1 MDVGVLPVLMSDDEI
16 VLPWIDEPMD
26 VEEAV
31 EALGQASVDDGEHLE
46 ELEARIERLE
56 RRVGDLEDGSSVEC
70 PECGREEDVY
80 KAGVGAAKL
89 ANDGGLTDASAD
101 ALNRES
107 HVCLDCQESFTP
119 SVD

>member
-1 MDVGVLPVLMSDDEI
+1 MSDDEI

-46 ELEARIERLE
+46 ALETRIETLE
-56 RRVGDLEDGSSVEC
+56 RRVDSLQDGSGIEC
-70 PECGREEDVY
+70 PECGGDEEVY

-89 ANDGGLTDASAD
+89 ANDGGLTDGSAD

-119 SVD
+119 SFE

>member
-1 MDVGVLPVLMSDDEI
+1 MSDETI
-16 VLPWIDEPMD
+16 TLPWIDEPMGP
-26 VEEAV
+26 EEAI

-56 RRVGDLEDGSSVEC
+56 RRIGALEDGSSIGC
-70 PECGREEDVY
+70 PECGNDGSVY
-80 KAGVGAAKL
+80 KSGVGAAKL
-89 ANDGGLTDASAD
+89 ANDGALTDASAD

-119 SVD
+119 VFD